1 MAYTAEKVIKEVEA
15 VDNKEYKL
23 YEPSVE
29 KDMLDKEVTIK
40 KLVGTF
46 RLDRLEHDKQQYE
59 AQIAHMEAQIVI
71 VNDKIAAIE
80 NLVVDLVTEIK

>member
-1 MAYTAEKVIKEVEA
+1 MAYTAEKVITEVEA

-29 KDMLDKEVTIK
+29 KNMLDKKVTIK

-46 RLDRLEHDKQQYE
+46 SLDRLEHQKQQYE

-80 NLVVDLVTEIK
+80 NLVTPLNLKD